1 MKHAARM
8 RARALAA
15 QGCAVA
21 LSIVLC
27 AGLVPAMAFA
37 VADED
42 DGALAP
48 APETVTEGEP
58 AEAETSLDL
67 AASEQAA
74 AVLGDAQQG
83 SDSHSDGDGD
93 GDGDADADGDAGG
106 NASAS
111 GASANSVGADGADR
125 PESQNASAAGSAND
139 AAGADDPKAA
149 AQQDE
154 IVVSVKITG
163 VTPHE
168 ADEPFSADTWIPLI
182 EVPVSSDK
190 DVTAWDVFTRV
201 LDEAE
206 YTYKAEGYYYPFSI
220 TTPDG
225 YELAAT
231 TSEPWSYWSFLVND
245 EYASVGADEYVV
257 KDGDV
262 LELVYVDGSGVAQP
276 EGEVTT
282 NPSTEH
288 PDLGAQWNGYAGG
301 SAGSVVN
308 DAATVTEDA
317 SLQWKH
323 SLLTD
328 GERAAGASCAYSDPL
343 VIGGKIYVVSGSSTY
358 DAANNW
364 AETKSLARL
373 SVVDPA
379 TGKTEREVTLARGL
393 DSQCRIVYADG
404 VLVVPLTGGYVQALS
419 ASTLE
424 TMWVVDA
431 IDGAQNISSL
441 TVSDGYVYVAT
452 ADSFNVDYTAAAG
465 TVRRINLYTG
475 ALAGAVANSEA
486 GYYWAGGIA
495 SNGCYVVGDDAGWVV
510 AFSSDLSREVSRV
523 KLSASVRSTIV
534 AYDGFLYATTS
545 DGVLHKLALSAAGA
559 LSEVASVGFAASST
573 STPTIAG
580 GLAFVGGSTASYGGV
595 LAVVDVDSMTVKH
608 LVDSY
613 VNADGATVPLPGDVK
628 SAPLVSVQNGGA
640 WAYFTCNSLP
650 GGLYAYKAGSAA
662 ASLLHVPDGQDQNY
676 SMSSAFAGP
685 NGVLYY
691 INDSGNLFALAA
703 AAGQTGGSGAGTVPG
718 GAPVGAT
725 PASGAVQQGG
735 ARVAPVLLAA
745 GSAQGDAPASADAGA
760 ATARA
765 GVSDAGGV
773 SAAAAPVAQQGGA
786 PWLAV
791 AGLTLGVCLLAGV
804 GCTGVLLARR
814 ARKGVR

>member
-1 MKHAARM
+1 MTHAARM

-37 VADED
+37 AADED
-42 DGALAP
+42 DGAVVP
-48 APETVTEGEP
+48 APEVVTEGEP
-58 AEAETSLDL
+58 AETETSLGL
-67 AASEQAA
+67 AVSEQAA
-74 AVLGDAQQG
+74 AALDDAQQG
-83 SDSHSDGDGD
+83 SDSHADGDGSV
-93 GDGDADADGDAGG
+93 GG
-106 NASAS
+106 NASVS
-111 GASANSVGADGADR
+111 GVIANSVSADGADQ
-125 PESQNASAAGSAND
+125 PENQNASAAGSAND

-182 EVPVSSDK
+182 EVPVSSDE

-201 LDEAE
+201 LDEAK

-220 TTPDG
+220 ATPDG

-257 KDGDV
+257 KDGDL

-328 GERAAGASCAYSDPL
+328 EERTAGASCAYSDPL

-393 DSQCRIVYADG
+393 DSQCRIAYADG

-465 TVRRINLYTG
+465 TVRRLNLYTG
-475 ALAGAVANSEA
+475 ALAGTVANSEA

-523 KLSASVRSTIV
+523 RLSASVRSTIT

-545 DGVLHKLALSAAGA
+545 DGALHKLALSAAGA
-559 LSEVASVGFAASST
+559 LSEVASVNFAASST

-595 LAVVDVDSMTVKH
+595 LAVVDVGSMTVKH

-613 VNADGATVPLPGDVK
+613 VNVDGATVPLPGDVK
-628 SAPLVSVQNGGA
+628 SAPLVSVQNGDA

-650 GGLYAYKAGSAA
+650 GGLYAYEAGSTA
-662 ASLLHVPDGQDQNY
+662 ASLLYVPDGQDQNY

-685 NGVLYY
+685 DGVLYY

-703 AAGQTGGSGAGTVPG
+703 AAGQTGGSGAGAVPG
-718 GAPVGAT
+718 GAPVG
-725 PASGAVQQGG
+725 GAVQQGG
-735 ARVAPVLLAA
+735 ARVVPVLLAA
-745 GSAQGDAPASADAGA
+745 GSAQGDASASADADA
-760 ATARA
+760 AAARA

-773 SAAAAPVAQQGGA
+773 SAAAAAPVAQQGGA